1 MTLVFERRCVSA
13 TPPSATTAP
22 GGDRKE
28 VKMSDNFTLES
39 FSQNPFYQEVN
50 RRLVA
55 LARLRPG
62 QRGGGPPGG
71 PGDALFF
78 GNAIHLVKEK
88 AAVVQQVYVG
98 LREGGTFSFNTSFFQ
113 GAEPPES
120 LQFYRRWMMKA
131 LRFLREQYGLS
142 PDREQR

>member
-62 QRGGGPPGG
+62 QRVVDLGAGTGAVTRLLLEQVGGNRG
-71 PGDALFF
+71 
-78 GNAIHLVKEK
+78 
-88 AAVVQQVYVG
+88 AAAAAAP
-98 LREGGTFSFNTSFFQ
+98 
-113 GAEPPES
+113 AEVIAVEPS
-120 LQFYRRWMMKA
+120 
-131 LRFLREQYGLS
+131 
-142 PDREQR
+142 

>member
-1 MTLVFERRCVSA
+1 MTGVFERRCVSA

-28 VKMSDNFTLES
+28 VKMTDNFTLES

-62 QRGGGPPGG
+62 QRGVDLGAGTGAVTRLLVQEGACEPEAGGLAGGPAGG
-71 PGDALFF
+71 
-78 GNAIHLVKEK
+78 
-88 AAVVQQVYVG
+88 
-98 LREGGTFSFNTSFFQ
+98 
-113 GAEPPES
+113 
-120 LQFYRRWMMKA
+120 
-131 LRFLREQYGLS
+131 
-142 PDREQR
+142 